1 MVLPEQHGGN
11 MKAGDLVKW
20 SLVWLAGASEDN
32 QRMYREEIGIVS
44 AKSTDLWACWIVA
57 WSNGRVDEVH
67 RDYLVL
73 L

>member
-1 MVLPEQHGGN
+1 

-20 SLVWLAGASEDN
+20 SLAWLVGASEDN
-32 QRMYREEIGIVS
+32 QRMYREEIGVVS
-44 AKSTDLWACWIVA
+44 GKSDELWGCWVVA

-67 RDYLVL
+67 KDYLVL